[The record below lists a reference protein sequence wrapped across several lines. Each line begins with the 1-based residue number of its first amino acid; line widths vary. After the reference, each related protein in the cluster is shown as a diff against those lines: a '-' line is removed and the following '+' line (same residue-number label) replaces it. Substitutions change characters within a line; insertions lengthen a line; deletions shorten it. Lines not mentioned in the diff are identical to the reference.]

1 MEYNNN
7 FFYYQYKLTKRQH
20 IDNIIVI
27 MEGTMNIYPD
37 LYLDSVKNINATLLK
52 KNNLAGLILDV
63 DNTLID
69 YYRNMVDGAVKWCE
83 DLKQEGIKCI
93 IVSNSNKREKVETVA
108 KALDIDYIM
117 FAKKPMKSGFKRAL
131 DLLELDVNQV
141 AVVGDQLF
149 TDVLGAKRMKM
160 FSILVKQVGDK
171 DLFITKLKRP
181 IENAIVKRYLKG
193 KGKK

>member
-1 MEYNNN
+1 
-7 FFYYQYKLTKRQH
+7 
-20 IDNIIVI
+20 
-27 MEGTMNIYPD
+27 MNIYPD
-37 LYLDSVKNINATLLK
+37 LYLDSVININATLLK

-69 YYRNMVDGAVKWCE
+69 YYRNMLDGVPKWCE
-83 DLKQEGIKCI
+83 ELKQEGIKCI
-93 IVSNSNKREKVETVA
+93 IVSNSNKREKVENVA

-131 DLLELDVNQV
+131 ELLELKEFEV

-149 TDVLGAKRMKM
+149 TDVLGAKRMNM
-160 FSILVKQVGDK
+160 FSILVKQVGEK

-181 IENAIVKRYLKG
+181 IENAIVKKYLNG
-193 KGKK
+193 KGKN